1 MRKPAKE
8 EAAGLRTGRPEVA
21 KRMSIVLYVL
31 GILSAGAGLAAIAFG
46 IPVKEFSFGDT
57 LIVAGTTGFVG
68 GLIVIGLGAVVTYLS
83 RVIEML
89 GARPLQR
96 MGRPLEP
103 LETAGPGRVPFPAK
117 PKNDAKPTVDTPVF
131 PPRPVT
137 EETKLNV
144 SAPPI
149 LPNPD
154 VTLAPEP
161 EMPRAPRPAPAMPE
175 MPVFPAPPKMPSRFA
190 AAEDRGPAPF
200 ESFKRDPV
208 NPPEPAL
215 SIPPAPEPGAFEPP
229 LDEPTSPEPP
239 RSEPSWRS
247 PRPDRPSFD
256 DLWPAQSRPAEPSR
270 AESIPRV
277 NGPASEPDLEPK
289 IEAETPH
296 EPVQATAPEAPP
308 EPETQP
314 VPILKSGVVDGMG
327 YTLYVDGSI
336 EAELPDGT
344 LRFASINEL
353 RAHLERNA

>member
-1 MRKPAKE
+1 
-8 EAAGLRTGRPEVA
+8 
-21 KRMSIVLYVL
+21 MSIVLYVL
-31 GILSAGAGLAAIAFG
+31 GILSAVAGLAAIAFG

-68 GLIVIGLGAVVTYLS
+68 GLIVIGLGAAVTYLS

-96 MGRPLEP
+96 VGRPLESF
-103 LETAGPGRVPFPAK
+103 EAAAGPARVPFPTK
-117 PKNDAKPTVDTPVF
+117 PKSDAKPAAEMPVF
-131 PPRPVT
+131 PPRPVA
-137 EETKLNV
+137 EETKRDAG
-144 SAPPI
+144 APPI

-154 VTLAPEP
+154 VALAPEP
-161 EMPRAPRPAPAMPE
+161 EMSPASRSAPAAPE
-175 MPVFPAPPKMPSRFA
+175 MPAFPVPPKMSSRFA
-190 AAEDRGPAPF
+190 AAEDRGPPPVEPF
-200 ESFKRDPV
+200 TRDAV
-208 NPPEPAL
+208 KSPEPAV
-215 SIPPAPEPGAFEPP
+215 SIPPAPEPDAFEPP
-229 LDEPTSPEPP
+229 LEELTSPEPP

-277 NGPASEPDLEPK
+277 NGPAPEPELEPK
-289 IEAETPH
+289 VEAGMPH
-296 EPVQATAPEAPP
+296 EPAQATAPEAPP
-308 EPETQP
+308 DPEGQP

-353 RAHLERNA
+353 RAHLERNS